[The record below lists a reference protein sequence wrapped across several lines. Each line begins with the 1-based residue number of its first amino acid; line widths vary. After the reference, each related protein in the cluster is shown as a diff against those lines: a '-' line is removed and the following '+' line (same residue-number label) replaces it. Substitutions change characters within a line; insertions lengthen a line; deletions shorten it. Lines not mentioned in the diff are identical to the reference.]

1 MEEFGLLMVQIKFVI
16 QNHNEKVRLTYIP
29 KGVNLSKCYVT
40 ELFCIANLLGCFIGE
55 AIEENE

>member
-16 QNHNEKVRLTYIP
+16 QNHNEKVSLTYIP
-29 KGVNLSKCYVT
+29 KGVTLSKCYVT
-40 ELFCIANLLGCFIGE
+40 ELCCIANLSRCFSVE